1 MSGHSKWSQIKHKK
15 ASTDAKKGQLF
26 SKLVKEIT
34 VAVKSGGTSQEGNL
48 RLRSAIERGKSL
60 GLPKDNIERAI
71 ERATGGGKDADLK
84 EFLYEVL
91 GPGGVFIIVTGIT
104 DNTNRTLN
112 ELKQILGE
120 FGAKLV
126 SPGSLLWNF
135 ERAGPGFAPKTYTEI
150 DLVAKESLGKLLNT
164 LLQHED
170 VQEVYTNDNSR
181 N

>member
-34 VAVKSGGTSQEGNL
+34 VAVKSGGASQEGNL

-71 ERATGGGKDADLK
+71 GRAAGGGKDANLK

-112 ELKQILGE
+112 ELKRILGE
-120 FGAKLV
+120 FRAKLTN
-126 SPGSLLWNF
+126 PGSLLWNF
-135 ERAGPGFAPKTYTEI
+135 DRKGQGFVPKTYIEI
-150 DLVAKESLGKLLNT
+150 DPLAKEPLDKLLNS
-164 LLQHED
+164 LQEHED
-170 VQEVYTNDNSR
+170 VQEVYTNVKQ
-181 N
+181 